1 MKDGAIAL
9 TTNKT
14 LAFVTKARLQGM
26 PGVTA
31 VIQHF
36 FLVCTERNLYH
47 S

>member
-36 FLVCTERNLYH
+36 F
-47 S
+47 